1 MPSAKFT
8 PRVVRANRRHADDRD
23 IRSAH
28 HGWFYSSKLDSF
40 VPYRGTLSFDF
51 LTLAEAHPRVLSI
64 SSKAEPVQWWNGTT
78 WVTYHP
84 RYVVS
89 VRTGR
94 RDISRSIDIEV
105 LSSRDVKDDQLKLN
119 RVRRECQSTGRQFLI
134 FTERQ
139 CRVQPRLTNCKFIL
153 QHAGSAIAMEDD
165 CQHIRETARVRGHF
179 TLNEVV
185 AIGTLTYPQAYSATL
200 CLVGRGELTFPLGRR
215 FDGNTVVRRR
225 VGA

>member
-1 MPSAKFT
+1 MPSAQFT
-8 PRVVRANRRHADDRD
+8 PRVVRANRRHLNDRD

-28 HGWFYSSKLDSF
+28 HGWFFSPKLNANI
-40 VPYRGTLSFDF
+40 PYRGTLAFDF

-64 SSKAEPVQWWNGTT
+64 SNVVEPVLWWNGTT

-84 RYVVS
+84 RYAIS

-94 RDISRSIDIEV
+94 LDISRSIDVEV

-153 QHAGSAIAMEDD
+153 QHSGNAIAVEGD
-165 CQHIRETARVRGHF
+165 CQHIREIARVRDHF
-179 TLNEVV
+179 TINEVV
-185 AIGTLTYPQAYSATL
+185 ETGVLPYARAYSATL
-200 CLVGRGELTFPLGRR
+200 SLVGRGELSFPLGRR

-225 VGA
+225 IGA